1 MTRQQQKV
9 ENALTKLGYDNTHY
23 NLVKNVYTRDIQGTP
38 ITVLVFRDVFYVS
51 IGASATIDEYYYP
64 KLFRRFLPTHRWV
77 RDRIIRSYLKEL
89 ESTS

>member
-1 MTRQQQKV
+1 MTQQQKV
-9 ENALTKLGYDNTHY
+9 KNALTKLGYDNTHY
-23 NLVKNVYTRDIQGTP
+23 NHVKNVYTRDIQGTP